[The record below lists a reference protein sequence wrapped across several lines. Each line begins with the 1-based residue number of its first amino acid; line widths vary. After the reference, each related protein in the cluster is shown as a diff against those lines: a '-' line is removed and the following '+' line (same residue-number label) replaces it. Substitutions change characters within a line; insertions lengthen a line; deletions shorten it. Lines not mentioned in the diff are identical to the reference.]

1 MTKAFAALGLVFA
14 IAIGAGNVAQAAD
27 PAYEWATSNG
37 ASFDENLKE
46 SAMVYAKGGFPQE
59 VSGYQFFAGGRI
71 YGATSAEEA
80 LALLGPGPAKNTLTA
95 AVVYSTEDGSYVAG
109 YVIARKVSTPTSEAT
124 TTTVKPTT
132 ETTVKPVSSKQDDSS
147 TEVSTTLPVEPVTST
162 TIQTGTYTT
171 TSTVDLGNES
181 FGKPAVVEEPVAN
194 TASIQVATPA
204 KSGFVS
210 DSVFFVVGVLGGVC
224 LSAIFR
230 KRQSLTK

>member
-14 IAIGAGNVAQAAD
+14 IAIGVGNVAQAAD

-37 ASFDENLKE
+37 ASFDENLVE

-59 VSGYQFFAGGRI
+59 ASGYQFFAGGRT

-95 AVVYSTEDGSYVAG
+95 AVVYSTEDGSYTAG
-109 YVIARKVSTPTSEAT
+109 YIIARKVSTPTSEVT
-124 TTTVKPTT
+124 TTTVKPVTV
-132 ETTVKPVSSKQDDSS
+132 TTVKPASSNQDDSS
-147 TEVSTTLPVEPVTST
+147 TEVSTTLPVTPTTST
-162 TIQTGTYTT
+162 TIQNGTSTT

-181 FGKPAVVEEPVAN
+181 FGKPAVVEEPEAN
-194 TASIQVATPA
+194 TASIQVATTSR
-204 KSGFVS
+204 SGFVS
-210 DSVFFVVGVLGGVC
+210 DSVFFVVGALGGVC

>member
-14 IAIGAGNVAQAAD
+14 IAIGVGNVAQAVD

-37 ASFDENLKE
+37 ASFDESLVE

-59 VSGYQFFAGGRI
+59 ASGYQFFAGGRI
-71 YGATSAEEA
+71 YGATSAAEA

-95 AVVYSTEDGSYVAG
+95 AVVYSTEDGSYTAG
-109 YVIARKVSTPTSEAT
+109 YIIARKVSTPTSEVT
-124 TTTVKPTT
+124 TTTVKPVTV
-132 ETTVKPVSSKQDDSS
+132 TTVKPASSNQDDSS
-147 TEVSTTLPVEPVTST
+147 TEVSTTLPVTPTTST
-162 TIQTGTYTT
+162 TIQNGTSTT

-181 FGKPAVVEEPVAN
+181 FGKPAVVEEPEAN
-194 TASIQVATPA
+194 TASIQVATTA
-204 KSGFVS
+204 RSGFVS
-210 DSVFFVVGVLGGVC
+210 DSVFFVVGALGGVC